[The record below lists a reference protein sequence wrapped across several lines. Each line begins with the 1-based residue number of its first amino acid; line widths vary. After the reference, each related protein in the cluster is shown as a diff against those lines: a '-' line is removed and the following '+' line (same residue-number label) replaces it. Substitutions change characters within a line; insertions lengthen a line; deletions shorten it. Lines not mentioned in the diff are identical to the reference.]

1 MLLEKQLSYIFSSN
15 PDNGAINVSPDGS
28 TFSVQLNQPIA
39 IPAEAIHATL
49 EVQSANVW
57 WTIPSV
63 SARLGNNKLYIYSE
77 WITPDGGIPPNYP
90 NYEITIADGLYSLDG
105 LSAAIG
111 RELANQTLP
120 SNLISLSGDD
130 STQRTIITFNYSQP
144 TALDFTRVDTFRE
157 ILGFN
162 ARSVPVTPKP
172 AGFSEYSDNV
182 AEFNQ
187 ISSFLINTDLI
198 SDGIPVNNTSSGTI
212 ANVLID
218 VVPGKLINYTPVISV
233 KANADELIG
242 KSKNFF
248 TFRLTD
254 QDRGVVDTNSEYY
267 SLTVIIKY
275 YIPFTAHTKSLNASS
290 RG

>member
-15 PDNGAINVSPDGS
+15 PDNGAINVSADGS
-28 TFSVQLNQPIA
+28 SFSVQLNQPIA

-63 SARLGNNKLYIYSE
+63 SAALGNNKLYIYSE
-77 WITPDGGIPPNYP
+77 WIATDGGIPPNYP

-105 LSAAIG
+105 LSAAIA
-111 RELANQTLP
+111 RELANQGLP
-120 SNLISLSGDD
+120 SNLITLAGDN
-130 STQRTIITFNYSQP
+130 STQRTIITFTYSQP
-144 TALDFTRVDTFRE
+144 TTVDFIPSDTFRE

-162 ARSVPVTPKP
+162 ARFVPVTPKP
-172 AGFSEYSDNV
+172 AGYSEYSDNV

-233 KANADELIG
+233 KV
-242 KSKNFF
+242 
-248 TFRLTD
+248 T
-254 QDRGVVDTNSEYY
+254 QTNSLGNQRT
-267 SLTVIIKY
+267 SFRFV
-275 YIPFTAHTKSLNASS
+275 
-290 RG
+290 